1 MPTEPEPPRK
11 AMPSPR
17 KRKAAGGLFNL
28 STFLWFVG
36 NLVHYSRLL
45 GLLSG
50 AALIC
55 SCAPQRVFVPFGNA
69 GTFHPGPRHTG
80 GQFSSPDG
88 EYDSYELVDHGG
100 VPNQGIPPMYSGQQ
114 PGVLQTGPQ
123 YYTSSE
129 PYYGQD
135 VRNYTDAPVIM
146 RDARYPNAPN
156 RIIPRSW

>member
-1 MPTEPEPPRK
+1 MET
-11 AMPSPR
+11 
-17 KRKAAGGLFNL
+17 L
-28 STFLWFVG
+28 SM
-36 NLVHYSRLL
+36 RLL
-45 GLLSG
+45 LRSAKIFSLVGG
-50 AALIC
+50 AALV
-55 SCAPQRVFVPFGNA
+55 CACTPQREFVQFGNP
-69 GTFHPGPRHTG
+69 GTFHPGPRHSG
-80 GQFSSPDG
+80 GGSSGHND

-114 PGVLQTGPQ
+114 AGVLQAGPQ
-123 YYTSSE
+123 YYTSPE